1 MKEISIKEI
10 GNKIQQAGR
19 LKTRV
24 LSVFGSEDP
33 PEGAVPAKKISRC
46 IAQAIFTLSIKN
58 DINAIYIG
66 GDALEGC
73 CPGGTSWFGFSPFSP
88 GLKFFLSSGTPS
100 YRGGAAE
107 YLISTPDLAESRMLA
122 IGKITPLGKHIV
134 IQACETLAMEPTN
147 PPSIL
152 CFGESEQI
160 RNLCTL
166 AYFGSS
172 DPFDLIKTHFGPSCA
187 TFVTFPAAMSEKGPK
202 NRAILGPIDP
212 TGNSW
217 FPPTYM
223 SLGIPIELARQM
235 SVDLNDSFLNKRPLI
250 AFPEKRTQPR

>member
-1 MKEISIKEI
+1 MKELTIKEI
-10 GNKIQQAGR
+10 GDKIQRAGR

-24 LSVFGSEDP
+24 LSVFGSENP
-33 PEGAVPAKKISRC
+33 PEQAIPAKKISRC

-58 DINAIYIG
+58 DINSIYVG
-66 GDALEGC
+66 GDVLEGC
-73 CPGGTSWFGFSPFSP
+73 CPGGTSWLGFSSFAP
-88 GLKFFLSSGTPS
+88 GLKFFLSSGTPN

-107 YLISTPDLAESRMLA
+107 YLVSTPDLAESRMSDL
-122 IGKITPLGKHIV
+122 GKISPLGKYIV
-134 IQACETLAMEPTN
+134 VQACETIVKEPTKVN
-147 PPSIL
+147 ALL

-172 DPFDLIKTHFGPSCA
+172 DPYDLIKTPMGPSCA
-187 TFVTFPAAMSEKGPK
+187 SFVTFPASMSEKGPK

-217 FPPTYM
+217 FPSM
-223 SLGIPIELARQM
+223 HMALGIPIELARQM
-235 SVDLNDSFLNKRPLI
+235 SIDLDNSFIAKRANI
-250 AFPEKRTQPR
+250 AYPDKRS